1 MMCQDGWRSIRI
13 VCYAKLKSERFWN
26 HFFFAENAI
35 LRKNKKVGRRTTNKQ
50 RAFQL

>member
-26 HFFFAENAI
+26 QFFAENAI